1 MVPVAE
7 PAGSEMRTLTVS
19 TGSVWRTWPAQLPAS
34 EAGGRAEGRV
44 LGSRVTRTWG
54 VLVAISVGRVAVGP
68 PVPVGPVAVGWVG
81 AGPWCRPKTNT
92 APITIASRHTAQ
104 ATAHRA
110 APDRDRIGAGGTGGR
125 GVAGLVAGTLAAPLA
140 CLAPWVSRPV
150 ERSCPLRSLA
160 STARAT
166 GRVAGSGAT
175 HAATTSRRSSGS
187 AARSWGPTGGRPTA
201 ANMTVLAHATRSAAG
216 VAAP

>member
-34 EAGGRAEGRV
+34 EAGGRAEGRG

-54 VLVAISVGRVAVGP
+54 VLVTSSVGRVAVGP
-68 PVPVGPVAVGWVG
+68 PVGVGPVVVGWV
-81 AGPWCRPKTNT
+81 AGPWCRPKMNT
-92 APITIASRHTAQ
+92 APTTIASRHTAQ

-110 APDRDRIGAGGTGGR
+110 APDRDRIGAGGAGGR
-125 GVAGLVAGTLAAPLA
+125 GVAGLLAGTLAAALA
-140 CLAPWVSRPV
+140 CLAPSVSRPA
-150 ERSCPLRSLA
+150 ERSRPLRSLA

-201 ANMTVLAHATRSAAG
+201 ANMTVFAHATRSAAG

>member
-34 EAGGRAEGRV
+34 EAGGRAEGRG

-54 VLVAISVGRVAVGP
+54 VLVASSVGRVVRGP
-68 PVPVGPVAVGWVG
+68 SVAVGRVV
-81 AGPWCRPKTNT
+81 AGPWCRPNTNT
-92 APITIASRHTAQ
+92 APTTIASRHTAQ

-110 APDRDRIGAGGTGGR
+110 APDRDRIGAGGAGGR
-125 GVAGLVAGTLAAPLA
+125 GVAGLLAGTLAAALA
-140 CLAPWVSRPV
+140 CLAPSVSRPA
-150 ERSCPLRSLA
+150 ERSRPLRSLA

-201 ANMTVLAHATRSAAG
+201 ANITVLAHATRSAAG